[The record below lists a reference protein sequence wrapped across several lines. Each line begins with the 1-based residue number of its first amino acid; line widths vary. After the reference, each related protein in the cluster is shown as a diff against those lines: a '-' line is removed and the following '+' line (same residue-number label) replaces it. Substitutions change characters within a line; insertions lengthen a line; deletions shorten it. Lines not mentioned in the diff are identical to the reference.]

1 LTISAPGEASGPV
14 TGGRSPILIG
24 GFCCCASAGP
34 PASTATPKAAATPA
48 AAHKNVFLLVSITR
62 LPDRL
67 FRVFLNH
74 IGSSTPLDPALAHPI
89 GLGHDPDVITYH

>member
-1 LTISAPGEASGPV
+1 
-14 TGGRSPILIG
+14 
-24 GFCCCASAGP
+24 
-34 PASTATPKAAATPA
+34 
-48 AAHKNVFLLVSITR
+48 VFLLVSITR